1 MTPTVIRFTGFDFDP
16 QVLYRRR
23 KGPTPAEWVR
33 RQFCVENYDDP
44 EWSLAEWLT
53 NNLHGRWT
61 LNCKMTMDGYT
72 VVIGFEQ
79 DNDAVMFRLM
89 EGETA
94 WREGVSKVL

>member
-16 QVLYRRR
+16 KVLYRRL
-23 KGPTPAEWVR
+23 KAPTPAEWVR
-33 RQFCVENYDDP
+33 YQFCVENYDDP
-44 EWSLAEWLT
+44 EWSLVEWLT
-53 NNLHGRWT
+53 NNLYGRWT